1 MPTPRP
7 MARHDARLQ
16 LILRNLPHLLAIAE
30 AGSIHRASSRM
41 RIAQSA
47 LSRRLAEVEAELG
60 GLLFERLPNGVYPTT
75 MGAHFLKDAAHLVT
89 VLDRAIRQFDLN
101 RSLEATYLRLGFN
114 SASMTYPALAATLRD
129 FRQAHP
135 HCNLTLRSDLTE
147 PLYAGVQSGEL
158 DLAVAYHLGDEMPF
172 RNETLTEDR
181 LILALP
187 ADHPLASRSIH
198 IRDLDGVPLVTIH
211 RGTNGRLAAKV
222 DQALSEGGVRPQRVV
237 EAGSAESTLNFVAA
251 GIGLAFVNRSQS
263 DRCPPNV
270 VLREV
275 QGFNVQLPLIV
286 FWRDGGENPTLAA
299 FIATLV
305 LAFRSAKALPAP
317 DHLR

>member
-1 MPTPRP
+1 MSSPRP

-16 LILRNLPHLLAIAE
+16 LILRNLPHILAIAE
-30 AGSIHRASSRM
+30 SGSIHRASSRLG
-41 RIAQSA
+41 IAQSA
-47 LSRRLAEVEAELG
+47 LSRRLGEVEAELG
-60 GLLFERLPNGVYPTT
+60 GLLFERASNGVYPTAI
-75 MGAHFLKDAAHLVT
+75 GKHFLKDAAHLVT

-101 RSLEATYLRLGFN
+101 RSVEATYLRLGFN

-135 HCNLTLRSDLTE
+135 HCDLRLHSDLTE
-147 PLYAGVQSGEL
+147 PLYAGVLLGQL
-158 DLAVAYHLGDEMPF
+158 DVAIAYDLGDDPPF
-172 RNETLTEDR
+172 HSEKLTEDR

-198 IRDLDGVPLVTIH
+198 IRDLEGVPLVTIQ

-222 DQALSEGGVRPQRVV
+222 DQALSEGRVRPQRVV
-237 EAGSAESTLNFVAA
+237 EAGSAESTLNLVAA

-275 QGFNVQLPLIV
+275 QGFNVPLPLIV
-286 FWRDGGENPTLAA
+286 FWRDDGENPTLAA